1 MKRKNNKVI
10 YESLPE
16 RDKKTIELIEK
27 IGPLTREQIQR
38 VLFKNVH
45 MNVPNRRLT
54 LLTYNKLIKR
64 SYYQIDAHKNVY
76 VYYADKKPAKRNIR
90 HEIMV
95 SEFITT
101 VMSMCEVLEVETHYT
116 IGNIISDAYIKYRDS
131 EGKVRSL
138 FLEVQLSNKVEDCV
152 SKYKDIKNIILDQ
165 RKDWQTIPRLIV
177 ITDLEHNN
185 EQMKNIRI
193 KYDTTEMQNIREL
206 LF

>member
-10 YESLPE
+10 YESLPD

-27 IGPLTREQIQR
+27 IGPLTREQIQK

-45 MNVPNRRLT
+45 LNVPNRRLA
-54 LLTYNKLIKR
+54 LLTDNKLIKR
-64 SYYQIDAHKNVY
+64 AYYQLEQHKNVY
-76 VYYADKKPAKRNIR
+76 VYYSGKKPSKRNIK

-95 SEFITT
+95 SEFITN
-101 VMSMCEVLEVETHYT
+101 VMAMCEVLEVETHYT
-116 IGNIISDAYIKYRDS
+116 IGNIISDAYMRYKDS

-138 FLEVQLSNKVEDCV
+138 FLEVQLSNKVNDCI
-152 SKYKDIKNIILDQ
+152 SKYKDIKNIILDE
-165 RKDWQTIPRLIV
+165 RKDWQVIPRFIV

-185 EQMKNIRI
+185 EQIKNIRI
-193 KYDTTEMQNIREL
+193 KYDTTDMNNLREI